1 MLHPVQHHHLHLDQ
15 HRRATAVRR
24 THHTNVWVFGCLG
37 LRSHARDYS
46 LGLEFTSIGAGTNLE
61 RHLEVLPSDLV
72 PVHHTHRL
80 YGTVH
85 VEVLDES
92 VALALA
98 SVAIRDDLH
107 ALYGTER

>member
-1 MLHPVQHHHLHLDQ
+1 MVAIFVSFHFVSSLPFIVHTLFHVAPG
-15 HRRATAVRR
+15 AT
-24 THHTNVWVFGCLG
+24 
-37 LRSHARDYS
+37 S
-46 LGLEFTSIGAGTNLE
+46 FTSVGAGTNLE
-61 RHLEVLPSDLV
+61 RHLEVLPADLV

-107 ALYGTER
+107 ALDGTER

>member
-1 MLHPVQHHHLHLDQ
+1 MLHLVQHLPPPRPTSSCDCSET
-15 HRRATAVRR
+15 RVY
-24 THHTNVWVFGCLG
+24 HTNVWVFGFLC
-37 LRSHARDYS
+37 SHGDCS
-46 LGLEFTSIGAGTNLE
+46 LGLEFTSVGAGTNLE
-61 RHLEVLPSDLV
+61 RHLEVLPADLV

-107 ALYGTER
+107 ALDGTER